1 MLCMNEKDQERSAA
15 VLRQLEGMTI
25 ADAQELLQWCGNR
38 LLDQP
43 VLKWGFVD
51 DKGKLCGDPEKHEG
65 GSV

>member
-1 MLCMNEKDQERSAA
+1 M
-15 VLRQLEGMTI
+15 RQLEGMTI